1 METNSKRPTLIL
13 AVGMITILVGGF
25 LFFVYVGNNGRKTES
40 FASRITFHSF
50 SARVSSYYGD
60 LKNSGASLKQRA
72 DAFMSSFWEEPA
84 GTASAARYA
93 EAAKRGGEDQDWS
106 SDNGGDGDSFGKY
119 YSKNYGGNS
128 GSDPASW
135 VDNSES
141 GGASFGGGSSCEG
154 SSGQFTASPQSAPRG
169 KQQRT
174 AAGPAL
180 SAAAGGKPAP
190 ALRPGFGGPAA
201 GGSKAAAQRLY
212 ASAPARSGGQNQ
224 TLQYGGRPAAG
235 GRSNNKLNGMSGN
248 QAKGAGELDGA
259 TENARGDAQ
268 RSYNS
273 KLGGGAASVAGGSG
287 GGSIPAASGPANVSG
302 GGAAGGSSGGGSSAS
317 ASPSGSLESGQD
329 MGYDAG
335 AVGDEDLLQ
344 SVVTDTR
351 NGRDARYVSP
361 EEAAAPP
368 EESMLKSG
376 GVAPLETATKGTA
389 VEDPKDFASLSPE
402 RKQEIKKNIHVFL
415 KRIQNPK
422 WFGAMTDIKTTSCL
436 STLDLCEANGISGNY
451 LTITTEKAKLDL
463 GVKYIKTRWRRYT
476 IDVQRFGPSP
486 AAQ

>member
-1 METNSKRPTLIL
+1 MGTNSKRPPLIF
-13 AVGMITILVGGF
+13 AVGMIALLVGGF

-50 SARVSSYYGD
+50 SARVSAYYGGI
-60 LKNSGASLKQRA
+60 KSSGASLKRRA

-93 EAAKRGGEDQDWS
+93 QAAKRGGEDQDWS

-119 YSKNYGGNS
+119 YDKNYGGNS
-128 GSDPASW
+128 GNDPASW
-135 VDNSES
+135 VDNGE
-141 GGASFGGGSSCEG
+141 GGAAFGGSASFGGGSSGEG
-154 SSGQFTASPQSAPRG
+154 SSGRFAAPPQGAPRG
-169 KQQRT
+169 KQQRA

-180 SAAAGGKPAP
+180 SAAAGGRPAP

-201 GGSKAAAQRLY
+201 GGSQAAAPRLY
-212 ASAPARSGGQNQ
+212 ASATARSGGQNQ
-224 TLQYGGRPAAG
+224 ALQYGGGRPG
-235 GRSNNKLNGMSGN
+235 NKLNGMSGN

-259 TENARGDAQ
+259 TENARGDSQ

-287 GGSIPAASGPANVSG
+287 GGSIPAASGPAKVS
-302 GGAAGGSSGGGSSAS
+302 GGAAGVSAAGGPSAS
-317 ASPSGSLESGQD
+317 ISPVGGLESGLD
-329 MGYDAG
+329 IGYDAS
-335 AVGDEDLLQ
+335 AAENDDLWQ
-344 SVVTDTR
+344 SVVSDTR
-351 NGRDARYVSP
+351 NGRDAKYVTP

-376 GVAPLETATKGTA
+376 GVAPLDAAAKGA
-389 VEDPKDFASLSPE
+389 PVADPKDFASLSPE

-463 GVKYIKTRWRRYT
+463 GVKYIKTKWRRYT